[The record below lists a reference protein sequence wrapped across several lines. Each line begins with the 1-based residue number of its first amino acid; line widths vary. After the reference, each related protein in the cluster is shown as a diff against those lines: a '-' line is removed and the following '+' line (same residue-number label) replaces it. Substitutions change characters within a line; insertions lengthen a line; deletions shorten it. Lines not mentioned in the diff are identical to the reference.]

1 VTVVLDTGVVVALLS
16 AADPRHAQ
24 ASAWLTGLDED
35 LVTSPLALAEMD
47 HFAAKRGSAE
57 GAEALVANLE
67 SGAFGVR
74 WWADALRET
83 IDIVRRHPFAGLT
96 DASLVALAG
105 ILRTNRIATFDQHFR
120 SITPVRGAHFVLLPQ
135 DA

>member
-1 VTVVLDTGVVVALLS
+1 VTVILDTGVVVALLTTS
-16 AADPRHAQ
+16 DPHHLAARD
-24 ASAWLTGLDED
+24 WLATLDDD
-35 LVTSPLALAEMD
+35 LVTSPMAVAEMD
-47 HFAAKRGSAE
+47 HFATTRGGE
-57 GAEALVANLE
+57 PGRDALLRNLD

-83 IDIVRRHPFAGLT
+83 IEIARRHPFAGLT

-105 ILRTNRIATFDQHFR
+105 LLRTNRIATFDQHFR
-120 SITPVRGAHFVLLPQ
+120 TMMTPRGEPFVLLPH